1 MTKVFIFSLL
11 ILIALNVS
19 GQGRRIDGQI
29 VTITPKLGENI
40 ISRKNGS
47 FMAKFFL
54 KNNGPDTIKPGDNY
68 EIKITFSN
76 INYNPFKGNFSKVL
90 KPQEIDTVNFPLKM
104 TWDTDVSNIN
114 FCAFLTLF
122 ASVEDSIRKE
132 TGSLALNNKSCVIVN
147 HISKLNIASSIPE
160 NIIIYPNPSTG
171 TLILKN
177 IRDYGSNIEMRIF
190 NQAGQEVK
198 EFNTQ
203 TLINSDFL
211 DLSDLKKGLYY
222 IEFKSSIGI
231 YKGKLL
237 IIA

>member
-1 MTKVFIFSLL
+1 MTRIVILVLL
-11 ILIALNVS
+11 FLFEINVS
-19 GQGRRIDGQI
+19 GQGRFIDGQI
-29 VTITPKLGENI
+29 VTITPKSGENI

-47 FMAKFFL
+47 FIAKFIL

-114 FCAFLTLF
+114 FCAFLTLL

-132 TGSLALNNKSCVIVN
+132 TGSLVLNNKSCVIVN
-147 HISKLNIASSIPE
+147 HISKLNITSTIPE

-171 TLILKN
+171 IIKLKN
-177 IRDYGSNIEMRIF
+177 ISEYGSNIEMRIF
-190 NQAGQEVK
+190 NQAGQKVK
-198 EFNTQ
+198 EFNTL

-211 DLSDLKKGLYY
+211 DLSDLKKGLYF